1 MIEKEGKRSKLK
13 IFPQNF
19 RGQVTVFIILAVLII
34 ALGVL
39 IYMFWPK
46 IISTVSSETKNPSVF
61 IQECMDD
68 VIEETVENVS
78 LQGGS
83 VNPTAYYNYE
93 NNRIEY
99 LCYTNQYYKSCVVQ
113 QPMLLQHM
121 QSEILKEI
129 EEETTT
135 CFDLLKKSYTTKG
148 YEVDMKP
155 GNTIVEIVPNKIITT
170 FNYTVTLTKG
180 ETEKYQD
187 FNIVLN
193 NNLYQLVNIADSII
207 DFENI
212 YGDSETTV
220 YMNYYHDLKVQK
232 IKQIDEST
240 IYILTDKTDDN
251 KFQFASRSYAFPPG
265 YA

>member
-19 RGQVTVFIILAVLII
+19 KGQVTVFIIIAVLVV

-46 IISTVSSETKNPSVF
+46 ISNTIGTETKNPSAY
-61 IQECMDD
+61 IQNCMEKEIQD
-68 VIEETVENVS
+68 TVENVS

-83 VNPTAYYNYE
+83 VNPGAYYVYE
-93 NNRIEY
+93 NNKIEY
-99 LCYTNQYYKSCVVQ
+99 LCYTNQYYRPCVVQ
-113 QPMLLQHM
+113 QPMLLEHI
-121 QSEILKEI
+121 QSEISSEI
-129 EEETTT
+129 EEETIA
-135 CFDLLKKSYTTKG
+135 CFNSLEKSYTTKG

-155 GNTIVEIVPNKIITT
+155 GNTTVEILPDKIVTT
-170 FNYTVTLTKG
+170 FNYEMVLTKG
-180 ETEKYQD
+180 ETEKYEN

-193 NNLYQLVNIADSII
+193 NNLYRLVSIANSII
-207 DFENI
+207 SFETV
-212 YGDSETTV
+212 YGDSEITV

-232 IKQIDEST
+232 IKQLDETS
-240 IYILTDKTDDN
+240 IYILTDKNDDN

-265 YA
+265 